1 MSRSKKDGRYGGRHK
16 AWNGSWLMM
25 DGKCGVNGKP
35 TGVKEPFGRKTKRYI
50 KRRTSKSRRRKSKEV
65 LDTELSGHRHTLR
78 RGGQWKGAVKIADNF
93 DVMPD
98 DFMRF
103 FQ

>member
-25 DGKCGVNGKP
+25 DGKCGVNGKS

-50 KRRTSKSRRRKSKEV
+50 KRLTSKSRRRRSKEV
-65 LDTELSGHRHTLR
+65 LQTELSGDQYTPR
-78 RGGQWKGAVKIADNF
+78 RGGQWKGKVKIADDFNE
-93 DVMPD
+93 MPE
-98 DFMRF
+98 DFMQNF
-103 FQ
+103 E